1 MREEQVSDAVREFEG
16 MIQQELER
24 RSQVQRIVDQHGNW
38 KLEPVARSIFS
49 KTDQYAKMA
58 TEGLKSVPIT
68 ALDTLPIVAGT
79 TGITSAFTLRGID
92 AYITP
97 TSGVTVGSIYRMVR
111 LPTTAKVKV
120 IIWGAA
126 AMTQGPFDVG
136 VYYSTSTLD
145 GTPLALQGTVVDA
158 DRFASAVS
166 AASAVPDAI
175 ITNESGLY
183 LLNSRG
189 FPLWQAA
196 GLTADPGGCLDIV
209 LTSTNTITA
218 GALVYI
224 LVLFSE

>member
-1 MREEQVSDAVREFEG
+1 
-16 MIQQELER
+16 
-24 RSQVQRIVDQHGNW
+24 
-38 KLEPVARSIFS
+38 
-49 KTDQYAKMA
+49 
-58 TEGLKSVPIT
+58 
-68 ALDTLPIVAGT
+68 VAGT

-111 LPTTAKVKV
+111 LPTTAKIKR
-120 IIWGAA
+120 ITWGAA

-136 VYYSTSTLD
+136 VYYSTSTVD
-145 GTPLALQGTVVDA
+145 GTPAALQGTVVDA

-166 AASAVPDAI
+166 AASAVPDTI
-175 ITNESGLY
+175 ITNESALY

-209 LTSTNTITA
+209 FTSTNTITT
-218 GALVYI
+218 GALMYV
-224 LVLFSE
+224 LVEFSE